1 MPRFERYIGIDY
13 SGAET
18 ADSSLKGLRVY
29 AGDWLA
35 SAQEVPPPPSPR
47 KYWTRRGLAEW
58 LADKLAGPKP
68 VIVGVDHGFCFPLLY
83 FQRHELTPDYGAFLD
98 DFHKHWPTDAP
109 NMYVDFIR
117 SGIRG
122 AGALREGDPSWFR
135 LTERWT
141 PSAKSVFQFDV
152 QGQVATSTHAG
163 LPWLRYLRQHCPE
176 LHFWPFDGWEIPTG
190 KSVIAEAY
198 PSLWMR
204 RFPKEDRDADQHA
217 AYATAEWLR
226 EMDLREALPRYFD
239 PPLAPGERRV
249 ASVERWILG
258 VV

>member
-1 MPRFERYIGIDY
+1 MPRFEHYLGIDY

-18 ADSSLKGLRVY
+18 ADSSLKGLRAY
-29 AGDWLA
+29 AGDRLTPA
-35 SAQEVPPPPSPR
+35 GEVLPPPGAR
-47 KYWTRRGLAEW
+47 RHWTRRRLAEW
-58 LADKLAGPKP
+58 LAGELAGPKT
-68 VIVGVDHGFCFPLLY
+68 VIVGVDHGFCFPLPY
-83 FQRHELTPDYGAFLD
+83 FERHGLACDYQAFLD
-98 DFHKHWPTDAP
+98 DFHNHWPTDAP
-109 NMYVDFIR
+109 NTCVASVR
-117 SGIRG
+117 TGRCGTG
-122 AGALREGDPSWFR
+122 AQRLGEPNWLR

-141 PSAKSVFQFDV
+141 PSAKSVFQFDL

-163 LPWLRYLRQHCPE
+163 LPWLRFLRQRCPD

-204 RFPKEDRDADQHA
+204 RFPKEGRDADQHA

-226 EMDLREALPRYFD
+226 DMDLRKALPRYFD
-239 PPLAPGERRV
+239 PPLDAAERRV
-249 ASVERWILG
+249 ASVEGWILG